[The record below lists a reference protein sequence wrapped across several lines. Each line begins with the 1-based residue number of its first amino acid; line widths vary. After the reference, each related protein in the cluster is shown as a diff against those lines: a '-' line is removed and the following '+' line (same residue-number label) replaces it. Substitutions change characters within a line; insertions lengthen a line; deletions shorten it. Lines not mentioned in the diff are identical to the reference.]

1 MGRTTK
7 TFEERIQMMDQKEQE
22 MSENASTGLFQSA
35 RSLRKFWAVLSK
47 MKSCQSWRGFCECR
61 NGTGITFPTR

>member
-22 MSENASTGLFQSA
+22 MSEK
-35 RSLRKFWAVLSK
+35 LRQYQVLSV
-47 MKSCQSWRGFCECR
+47 
-61 NGTGITFPTR
+61 TLDDGIFVRL